1 MDTQVIDKLKETFKG
16 PLLQENENANV
27 GKSERILS
35 VATGAFIL
43 FQGITNIFSHPIIA
57 LAEVAVGGSL
67 MQRGVTGYCAVKAMM
82 EDNCQTE
89 AVHVPVTTPVTSNPV
104 TTPPS
109 TVL

>member
-1 MDTQVIDKLKETFKG
+1 MNNQVIDKLKETFKG

-57 LAEVAVGGSL
+57 VAEIAVGGSL
-67 MQRGVTGYCAVKAMM
+67 MQRGVTGYCPVKGVI
-82 EDNCQTE
+82 EQSCQD
-89 AVHVPVTTPVTSNPV
+89 TTAIIVDHPEQV
-104 TTPPS
+104 